1 MGYTFADIAFTP
13 KVKSVQEAQ
22 GSRAGY
28 ANQQEHGNRDF
39 AHFDADASAFIASR
53 DSFYLASVG
62 ETGWPYVQHRG
73 GPPGF
78 VKVLDDTTL
87 GFADYQGNRQYVS
100 VGNVMNDD
108 RVSLFFMDY
117 TRKAR
122 LKMFGRMSLVATDD
136 VTTLSRLRDDE
147 YGARVERGFL
157 IKLEAYDWNC
167 PKYITER
174 FTLPEIDQA
183 VAPLKQRIIELEAKL
198 VQAGVD
204 S

>member
-1 MGYTFADIAFTP
+1 M
-13 KVKSVQEAQ
+13 
-22 GSRAGY
+22 
-28 ANQQEHGNRDF
+28 
-39 AHFDADASAFIASR
+39 
-53 DSFYLASVG
+53 
-62 ETGWPYVQHRG
+62 QHRG

-78 VKVLDDTTL
+78 VEVLDDTTL

-174 FTLPEIDQA
+174 FTLPEIDKA